1 MMTVDLRQQQVSLD
15 DLLAAVD
22 KGSVLVIRPDG
33 TRLTLELAD
42 DFDQEVAAL
51 GQSERFMAFL
61 AERSQESGGI
71 TLEEFERR
79 LQERESDTQADS
91 A

>member
-1 MMTVDLRQQQVSLD
+1 MMTFDLRQQHVSLD

-22 KGSVLVIRPDG
+22 NGSILVIRPDG
-33 TRLTLELAD
+33 TRVTLELAD

-61 AERSQESGGI
+61 AERAKEPGGS

-79 LQERESDTQADS
+79 LQDRETDTMDTP
-91 A
+91 